1 MSIIEEFDF
10 MSAQI
15 TGINEQIRNNKLDV
29 SDEEFINNVNTY
41 AKKHYKHD

>member
-1 MSIIEEFDF
+1 MTILEEFSFLD
-10 MSAQI
+10 AQLA
-15 TGINEQIRNNKLDV
+15 GINEQVRNDKLNV